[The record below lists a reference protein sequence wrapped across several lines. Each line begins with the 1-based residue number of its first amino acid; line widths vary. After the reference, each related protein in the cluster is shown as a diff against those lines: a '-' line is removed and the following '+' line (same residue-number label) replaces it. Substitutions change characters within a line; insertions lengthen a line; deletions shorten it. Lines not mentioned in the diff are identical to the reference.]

1 MRQEDREI
9 SNEVTDLKTDTR
21 ASKSGRLEAGR
32 LTDTSQATAEGT
44 QVVFDTGQHGQSSHA
59 LRDIVSGL
67 GNVGLWSM
75 IGWRDIK
82 QRYRRSVVGPFWV
95 TLSMAFMVLGLG
107 VVYGGLFRMD
117 LQTYLPFIC
126 LGLIT
131 WEFISKSILDGSMT
145 FLLLEGLIKQIRL
158 PLTTHIA
165 SSIWKNVVVLGHNMV
180 IYVILALVFGI
191 NPGWAVLYVV
201 PGFFLVLLN
210 LSWIALILAL
220 VCTRY
225 RDVPQIVQTT
235 VQMLFFVTPVF
246 WSPDL
251 MPQRTVLVHGNP
263 FYHMIEVVR
272 APLLGTVPDADSWVF
287 LLVTLGLGWL
297 GTFYLFTKFRR
308 RIAYWL

>member
-1 MRQEDREI
+1 M
-9 SNEVTDLKTDTR
+9 NEVTDLKADKP
-21 ASKSGRLEAGR
+21 AGKAGRLEAGL
-32 LTDTSQATAEGT
+32 LTAASQATAEQP
-44 QVVFDTGQHGQSSHA
+44 QVVFDTGQGGQSSHA
-59 LRDIVSGL
+59 LRDIVTGL
-67 GNVGLWSM
+67 GNVAFWSM

-107 VVYGGLFRMD
+107 IIYGGLFRME
-117 LQTYLPFIC
+117 LRTYLPFVC

-165 SSIWKNVVVLGHNMV
+165 SSIWKNVVVLGHNIV
-180 IYVILALVFGI
+180 IYVILAVVFGI
-191 NPGWAVLYVV
+191 NPGWAVLYVI
-201 PGFFLVLLN
+201 PGFLLVLLN
-210 LSWIALILAL
+210 LTWIALTLAL

-272 APLLGTVPDADSWVF
+272 APLLGTVPSMDSWVF
-287 LLVTLGLGWL
+287 LVATLCLGWL